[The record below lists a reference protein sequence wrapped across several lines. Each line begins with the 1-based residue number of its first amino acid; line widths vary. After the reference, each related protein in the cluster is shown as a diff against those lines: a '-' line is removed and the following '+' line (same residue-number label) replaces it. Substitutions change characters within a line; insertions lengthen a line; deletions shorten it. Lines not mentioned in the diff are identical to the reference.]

1 MSKETESNTFPPEQ
15 VVRGIYEVIVV
26 GAGHAGCEAAL
37 ASARMGRKTLLLTMN
52 LDSVALMPCNPS
64 MGGPAKG
71 HLIKEID
78 ALGGEVGRNTD
89 RTFIQIR
96 LLNTSKGPAVQAL
109 RAQCDKQAYR
119 LAMKFALEGQPNL
132 ELKQATIARLLSHI
146 GDDGR
151 PVVTGVVTNNGW
163 QYEAGAIILTTGT
176 FINGRLVVGEKTQPG
191 GRAGEGPALG
201 ISDSLRALG
210 LEVRRFKTGT
220 PPRIDARTID
230 FSKTEPQP
238 GNRIPLYFSGT
249 FINGRLVVGEKT
261 QPGGRAGEG
270 PALGISDSLRALGLE
285 VRRFK
290 TGTPPR
296 IDARTIDFSK
306 TEPQPG
312 NRIPLYFSQDVSARQ
327 DVQLPGGRPNP
338 IYPITDE
345 DLNGWRPQLPCYLIH
360 TTERTHQI
368 IRDNLHRSP
377 LYTGIIEGIGP
388 RYCPSIEDKIVR
400 FADKNR
406 HQIFLEPEGWRTG
419 EVYVQGMNTSLP
431 EDVQLAMLRSI
442 PALEHVEMMRVGYA
456 VEYDYVPPEQLY
468 PTLQTKPVSG
478 LFLAGQINGTSGY
491 EEAAAQGIMAGIN
504 AALHVH
510 DEEPFVL
517 GRHEAYIGVLIDDL
531 VTRPMSEPY
540 RLHTSRAE
548 YRLLLRPE
556 SADLRLSDYAYKFG
570 LIDDTR
576 YAQVIN
582 KRDSIRRTLAQ
593 LDILVFTSSRTTE
606 AYAQEIGFAP
616 LGQMLTAR
624 ELLRR
629 PTVTYHQVARLAE
642 QVEPAL
648 PPLTESVAEEVEL
661 QVKYE
666 SYVRKQ
672 EQTVHRTRRMEEHLI
687 PQTIDYNAVQHL
699 RTQARQKLMRTLP
712 RTIGQASRVEG
723 VTPADIA
730 ILMVY
735 LEKQRLVQIN
745 T

>member
-1 MSKETESNTFPPEQ
+1 MSDAIESKDNAPAQ
-15 VVRGIYEVIVV
+15 LLRGTYEVIVV

-78 ALGGEVGRNTD
+78 ALGGEIGRNTD

-119 LAMKFALEGQPNL
+119 LAMKFVLESQPNL
-132 ELKQATIARLLSHI
+132 DLKQATITHLVNTQRA
-146 GDDGR
+146 DGQYA
-151 PVVTGVVTNNGW
+151 VTGVVTNNGW
-163 QYEAGAIILTTGT
+163 RYDAGAVIMTTGT
-176 FINGRLVVGEKTQPG
+176 FINGRLVVGEKTQAG

-201 ISDSLRALG
+201 ISESLRAFG

-230 FSKTEPQP
+230 YSKTELQP
-238 GNRIPLYFSGT
+238 GS
-249 FINGRLVVGEKT
+249 
-261 QPGGRAGEG
+261 RA
-270 PALGISDSLRALGLE
+270 
-285 VRRFK
+285 
-290 TGTPPR
+290 
-296 IDARTIDFSK
+296 
-306 TEPQPG
+306 
-312 NRIPLYFSQDVSARQ
+312 PLYFSQDRSARA

-338 IYPITDE
+338 IYPVTDE
-345 DLNGWRPQLPCYLIH
+345 DIHGWRPQLPCYLVR
-360 TTERTHQI
+360 TTENTHQI

-377 LYTGIIEGIGP
+377 LYTGVIEGIGP

-400 FADKNR
+400 FADKVS

-442 PALEHVEMMRVGYA
+442 PALEHAEMMRVGYA
-456 VEYDYVPPEQLY
+456 VEYDYVPPHQLL
-468 PTLQTKPVSG
+468 PTMQTKAVSG

-491 EEAAAQGIMAGIN
+491 EEAAAQGLMAGIN
-504 AALHVH
+504 AALFVRA
-510 DEEPFVL
+510 EEAFVL

-548 YRLLLRPE
+548 HRLLLRPD
-556 SADLRLSDYAYKFG
+556 SADLRLSDYAYRFG
-570 LIDDTR
+570 LITEAR
-576 YAQVIN
+576 YTEVVQ
-582 KRDSIRRTLAQ
+582 KRADIQHALVQ
-593 LDILVFTSSRTTE
+593 LDGITFTSSRIVE
-606 AYAQEIGFAP
+606 AYAQEGGIAP
-616 LGQMLTAR
+616 LGQMLSAR

-629 PTVTYHQVARLAE
+629 PEVRYQQVAQLAQRVADE
-642 QVEPAL
+642 RATSIAGASLHSPSFSLLPAL
-648 PPLTESVAEEVEL
+648 EDEAAEEVDL

-666 SYVRKQ
+666 NYIRKQ
-672 EQTVHRTRRMEEHLI
+672 EQLVHRTLRLEEMRI
-687 PQTIDYNAVQHL
+687 PASFDYQSIQHL
-699 RTQARQKLMRTLP
+699 RTEARQKLIRTLP
-712 RTIGQASRVEG
+712 LTVGQAARVEG
-723 VTPADIA
+723 VTPADVA
-730 ILMVY
+730 ILMIH
-735 LEKQRLVQIN
+735 LEKLRAVRASS
-745 T
+745 

>member
-1 MSKETESNTFPPEQ
+1 
-15 VVRGIYEVIVV
+15 
-26 GAGHAGCEAAL
+26 
-37 ASARMGRKTLLLTMN
+37 
-52 LDSVALMPCNPS
+52 MPCNPS

-119 LAMKFALEGQPNL
+119 LAMKYVLESQPNL
-132 ELKQATIARLLSHI
+132 ELKQATIARLLSEV
-146 GDDGR
+146 GPDGR
-151 PVVTGVVTNNGW
+151 PVMTGVVTNNGW
-163 QYEAGAIILTTGT
+163 QYMAGAIVLTTGT

-238 GNRIPLYFSGT
+238 GSR
-249 FINGRLVVGEKT
+249 V
-261 QPGGRAGEG
+261 
-270 PALGISDSLRALGLE
+270 
-285 VRRFK
+285 
-290 TGTPPR
+290 
-296 IDARTIDFSK
+296 
-306 TEPQPG
+306 
-312 NRIPLYFSQDVSARQ
+312 PLYFSQDTTARE
-327 DVQLPGGRPNP
+327 DVQLPGSRPNP
-338 IYPITDE
+338 LYPVTDE
-345 DLNGWRPQLPCYLIH
+345 DLHGWRPQLPCYLVR
-360 TTERTHQI
+360 TNDQTHQV
-368 IRDNLHRSP
+368 IRANLHRSP

-400 FADKNR
+400 FADKSA

-442 PALEHVEMMRVGYA
+442 PALERVEIMRVGYA
-456 VEYDYVPPEQLY
+456 VEYDYVPPEQLFT
-468 PTLQTKPVSG
+468 TLETKPVVG

-504 AALHVH
+504 AALCVRG
-510 DEEPFVL
+510 EAPFVL

-548 YRLLLRPE
+548 YRLLLRPD
-556 SADLRLSDYAYKFG
+556 SADLRLSDYAYSFG
-570 LIDDTR
+570 LIDNER
-576 YAQVIN
+576 YAQVIQ
-582 KRDSIRRTLAQ
+582 KREHIQHALTQ
-593 LDILVFTSSRTTE
+593 LDHVMFTSSRQVE
-606 AYAQEIGFAP
+606 GAAQELGIAP
-616 LGQMLTAR
+616 LGQMLSAR

-629 PTVTYHQVARLAE
+629 PNVGYA
-642 QVEPAL
+642 QVEQLSQRVAPAPVPAL
-648 PPLTESVAEEVEL
+648 PESTAAEVEL

-666 SYVRKQ
+666 SYVHKQ
-672 EQTVHRTRRMEEHLI
+672 EQTVRRTQRLEEQLI
-687 PQTIDYNAVQHL
+687 PPTMDYQDVPHL
-699 RTQARQKLMRTLP
+699 RTQARQKLTLMRP
-712 RTIGQASRVEG
+712 RTVGQASRVEG
-723 VTPADIA
+723 VTPADLA

-735 LEKQRLVQIN
+735 LEKQRAVRVN
-745 T
+745 S

>member
-1 MSKETESNTFPPEQ
+1 MSNDVTTPFMQPP
-15 VVRGIYEVIVV
+15 RGNYDVIVV

-37 ASARMGRKTLLLTMN
+37 ACARMGRKTLLLTMN

-71 HLIKEID
+71 HLLKEID
-78 ALGGEVGRNTD
+78 ALGGEAARNTD

-119 LAMKFALEGQPNL
+119 LAMKFVLESQPGL
-132 ELKQATIARLLSHI
+132 ELKQATITHLLSDI
-146 GDDGR
+146 REDGR
-151 PVVTGVVTNNGW
+151 QTITGVVTNNGW
-163 QYEAGAIILTTGT
+163 HYEAGAVIMTTGT

-201 ISDSLRALG
+201 IADLLRALG

-238 GNRIPLYFSGT
+238 GSRVPLYFSRD
-249 FINGRLVVGEKT
+249 I
-261 QPGGRAGEG
+261 A
-270 PALGISDSLRALGLE
+270 
-285 VRRFK
+285 
-290 TGTPPR
+290 
-296 IDARTIDFSK
+296 AR
-306 TEPQPG
+306 E
-312 NRIPLYFSQDVSARQ
+312 

-338 IYPITDE
+338 IYPVTDE
-345 DLNGWRPQLPCYLIH
+345 DLHGWRPQLPCYLVR

-400 FADKNR
+400 FADKVS

-431 EDVQLAMLRSI
+431 EDVQIQMLRSI
-442 PALEHVEMMRVGYA
+442 PALERAEMMRVGYA
-456 VEYDYVPPEQLY
+456 VEYDYVPPHQLL
-468 PTLQTKPVSG
+468 PTLETKVASG

-504 AALHVH
+504 AALHVRG
-510 DEEPFVL
+510 EEAFVL

-556 SADLRLSDYAYKFG
+556 SADLRLSDYAYRFG
-570 LIDDTR
+570 LIDDAH
-576 YAQVIN
+576 YEQVLE
-582 KRDSIRRTLAQ
+582 KREMIQSTLGQ
-593 LDILVFTSSRTTE
+593 LETTLFTSSRQIESCVQE
-606 AYAQEIGFAP
+606 AGIAA
-616 LGQMLTAR
+616 LGQKLSAR
-624 ELLRR
+624 DLLRR
-629 PTVTYHQVARLAE
+629 PEVRYQQITQLVHLIGNERNTEENATDRIS
-642 QVEPAL
+642 PL
-648 PPLTESVAEEVEL
+648 PELPIETAEEVEL

-666 SYVRKQ
+666 HYVRKQ
-672 EQTVHRTRRMEEHLI
+672 EQMVQRTLRLEEMRI
-687 PQTIDYNAVQHL
+687 PETIDYAQIQHL
-699 RTQARQKLMRTLP
+699 RTEARQKLARTRP
-712 RTIGQASRVEG
+712 RTVGQASRVEG

-730 ILMVY
+730 ILMIY
-735 LEKQRLVQIN
+735 LEKLRAIKMS

>member
-1 MSKETESNTFPPEQ
+1 MSNEAERNALPPEQ
-15 VVRGIYEVIVV
+15 IVRGTYEVIVV

-37 ASARMGRKTLLLTMN
+37 ACARMGRKTLLLTMN

-119 LAMKFALEGQPNL
+119 LAMKFALEGQANL
-132 ELKQATIARLLSHI
+132 ELKQATIARLLSHV
-146 GDDGR
+146 GEDGR
-151 PVVTGVVTNNGW
+151 PVISGAVTSNGW
-163 QYEAGAIILTTGT
+163 QYEAGAVILTTGT

-191 GRAGEGPALG
+191 GRAGEAPALG

-210 LEVRRFKTGT
+210 LEIRRFKTGT

-238 GNRIPLYFSGT
+238 GSR
-249 FINGRLVVGEKT
+249 V
-261 QPGGRAGEG
+261 
-270 PALGISDSLRALGLE
+270 
-285 VRRFK
+285 
-290 TGTPPR
+290 
-296 IDARTIDFSK
+296 
-306 TEPQPG
+306 
-312 NRIPLYFSQDVSARQ
+312 PLYFSQDQHARE
-327 DVQLPGGRPNP
+327 DVQLPGSRPNP
-338 IYPITDE
+338 IYPVTGE
-345 DLNGWRPQLPCYLIH
+345 DLYGWRPQLPCYLVH
-360 TTERTHQI
+360 TTARTHQV

-377 LYTGIIEGIGP
+377 LYTGVIKGVGP

-400 FADKNR
+400 FADKSS
-406 HQIFLEPEGWRTG
+406 HQVFLEPEGWRTS

-431 EDVQLAMLRSI
+431 EDVQLAMLR
-442 PALEHVEMMRVGYA
+442 VGYA
-456 VEYDYVPPEQLY
+456 VEYDYVPPEQLF
-468 PTLQTKPVSG
+468 PTMETKLVSG

-504 AALHVH
+504 GALHAYG
-510 DEEPFVL
+510 EPGFVL
-517 GRHEAYIGVLIDDL
+517 KRHEAYIGVLIDDL

-570 LIDDTR
+570 LIDDRR
-576 YAQVIN
+576 YAQVIH
-582 KRDSIRRTLAQ
+582 KRDSIHRTLAQ

-642 QVEPAL
+642 YVEPAL

-735 LEKQRLVQIN
+735 LEKQRLAQIN

>member
-1 MSKETESNTFPPEQ
+1 MSTGVEQ
-15 VVRGIYEVIVV
+15 HCSAERPVRGRYEVIVV

-37 ASARMGRKTLLLTMN
+37 ACARMGRKTLLLTMN

-78 ALGGEVGRNTD
+78 ALGGEIGRNTD

-119 LAMKFALEGQPNL
+119 LAMKFVLEAEPNL
-132 ELKQATIARLLSHI
+132 ELKQATISQLLI
-146 GDDGR
+146 ETRPDGR
-151 PVVTGVVTNNGW
+151 HEIVGVITNNGW
-163 QYEAGAIILTTGT
+163 RYEAGAVILTTGT
-176 FINGRLVVGEKTQPG
+176 FINGRLVVGDKTQPG

-201 ISDSLRALG
+201 ISDSLRTYG

-238 GNRIPLYFSGT
+238 GSRVPLF
-249 FINGRLVVGEKT
+249 
-261 QPGGRAGEG
+261 
-270 PALGISDSLRALGLE
+270 
-285 VRRFK
+285 
-290 TGTPPR
+290 
-296 IDARTIDFSK
+296 
-306 TEPQPG
+306 
-312 NRIPLYFSQDVSARQ
+312 FSQDITARQ

-338 IYPITDE
+338 IYPLVDE
-345 DLNGWRPQLPCYLIH
+345 DMHGWRPQLPCYLVR
-360 TTERTHQI
+360 TTARTHEI
-368 IRDNLHRSP
+368 IRSNLHRSP
-377 LYTGIIEGIGP
+377 LYTGVIEGIGP

-400 FADKNR
+400 FADKST

-431 EDVQLAMLRSI
+431 EDVQLEMLRSI
-442 PALEHVEMMRVGYA
+442 PALERAEMMRVGYA
-456 VEYDYVPPEQLY
+456 VEYDYVPPHQLF
-468 PTLQTKPVSG
+468 PTLETKPVAR

-504 AALHVH
+504 AALIVRGG
-510 DEEPFVL
+510 DGFVL

-548 YRLLLRPE
+548 YRLLLRPD
-556 SADLRLSDYAYKFG
+556 SADLRLSDHAFRLG

-576 YAQVIN
+576 YSQVEE
-582 KRDSIRRTLAQ
+582 KRAMIASTLSQ
-593 LDILVFTSSRTTE
+593 LDRVFFTSSRATE
-606 AYAQEIGFAP
+606 AQAQELGIQP
-616 LGQMLTAR
+616 LGQKMSAR

-629 PTVTYHQVARLAE
+629 PEVRYEQVAHLSHSVQRVAHVDGVQGVPGVQEPVETSQETLPLLAE
-642 QVEPAL
+642 Q
-648 PPLTESVAEEVEL
+648 TAEELEL

-672 EQTVHRTRRMEEHLI
+672 EQTIHRTQRLEEQRI
-687 PQTIDYNAVQHL
+687 PEWLDYREVSHL
-699 RTQARQKLMRTLP
+699 RTEARQKLMRTQP
-712 RTIGQASRVEG
+712 RTVGQASRVEG

-735 LEKQRLVQIN
+735 LEKQRA
-745 T
+745 TRKGA

>member
-1 MSKETESNTFPPEQ
+1 MNNDAERMQIPSDQ
-15 VVRGIYEVIVV
+15 LLRGIYDVIVV

-78 ALGGEVGRNTD
+78 ALGGEIGRNTD

-96 LLNTSKGPAVQAL
+96 MLNTSKGPAVQAL

-119 LAMKFALEGQPNL
+119 LAMKFVLESQPNL
-132 ELKQATIARLLSHI
+132 ELKQATITRLLSSTR
-146 GDDGR
+146 DDGR
-151 PVVTGVVTNNGW
+151 HVIHGVVTNNGW
-163 QYEAGAIILTTGT
+163 QYEAESVVLTTGT

-220 PPRIDARTID
+220 PPRIDARSID
-230 FSKTEPQP
+230 FSKTEPQTGSP
-238 GNRIPLYFSGT
+238 VPLFFSWDT
-249 FINGRLVVGEKT
+249 
-261 QPGGRAGEG
+261 
-270 PALGISDSLRALGLE
+270 
-285 VRRFK
+285 
-290 TGTPPR
+290 
-296 IDARTIDFSK
+296 
-306 TEPQPG
+306 
-312 NRIPLYFSQDVSARQ
+312 SARE

-338 IYPITDE
+338 IYPVTE
-345 DLNGWRPQLPCYLIH
+345 SDLHGWRPQLPCYLVR

-400 FADKNR
+400 FADKSS

-442 PALEHVEMMRVGYA
+442 PALEHAEIMRVGYA
-456 VEYDYVPPEQLY
+456 VEYDYVPPEQLL
-468 PTLQTKPVSG
+468 TTMQTKLVSG

-504 AALHVH
+504 AARHAY

-548 YRLLLRPE
+548 HRLLLRPD
-556 SADLRLSDYAYKFG
+556 SADLRLSDHAYRLG
-570 LIDDTR
+570 LISEER
-576 YAQVIN
+576 YAQVVQ
-582 KRDSIRRTLAQ
+582 KRAAIQQALQQ
-593 LDILVFTSSRTTE
+593 LDDVVFTSSRLVE
-606 AYAQEIGFAP
+606 SCAQEVGIEP
-616 LGQMLTAR
+616 LGQMLSAR

-629 PTVTYHQVARLAE
+629 PTVRYHQVVKLAQ
-642 QVEPAL
+642 QVDEKKSQLAPASL
-648 PPLTESVAEEVEL
+648 PSSLPELADEAAEEVEL

-672 EQTVHRTRRMEEHLI
+672 AQLVNRTLRLEEMRI
-687 PQTIDYNAVQHL
+687 PETLDYNAVGHL
-699 RTQARQKLMRTLP
+699 RTEARQKLARTRP
-712 RTIGQASRVEG
+712 RTVGQASRVEG
-723 VTPADIA
+723 VTPADVA
-730 ILMVY
+730 ILMIY
-735 LEKQRLVQIN
+735 LEKSRSSQTRS
-745 T
+745 

>member
-1 MSKETESNTFPPEQ
+1 MSNATEHHALPSEQ
-15 VVRGIYEVIVV
+15 ILRGKYEVIVV

-71 HLIKEID
+71 HLLKEID
-78 ALGGEVGRNTD
+78 ALGGEAGRNTD

-119 LAMKFALEGQPNL
+119 LAMKFALESQPNL
-132 ELKQATIARLLSHI
+132 ELKQATITRLLSHV

-151 PVVTGVVTNNGW
+151 PVITGVVTNNGW
-163 QYEAGAIILTTGT
+163 QYEAGAIIMTTGT

-201 ISDSLRALG
+201 ISDSLRAMG

-238 GNRIPLYFSGT
+238 GSR
-249 FINGRLVVGEKT
+249 V
-261 QPGGRAGEG
+261 
-270 PALGISDSLRALGLE
+270 
-285 VRRFK
+285 
-290 TGTPPR
+290 
-296 IDARTIDFSK
+296 
-306 TEPQPG
+306 
-312 NRIPLYFSQDVSARQ
+312 PLYFSQDESARE

-338 IYPITDE
+338 IYPVTDE
-345 DLNGWRPQLPCYLIH
+345 DLHGWRPQLPCYLVH
-360 TTERTHQI
+360 TNERTHQV

-377 LYTGIIEGIGP
+377 LYTGVIEGIGP

-400 FADKNR
+400 FADKSR

-431 EDVQLAMLRSI
+431 EDVQLAMMRSI

-456 VEYDYVPPEQLY
+456 VEYDYVPPDQLF
-468 PTLQTKPVSG
+468 PTLETKPVVG

-504 AALHVH
+504 GALRVRNE
-510 DEEPFVL
+510 DPFVL

-556 SADLRLSDYAYKFG
+556 SADLRLSDYAYKYG

-576 YAQVIN
+576 YAKMVQKRESITCSLEQLSQV
-582 KRDSIRRTLAQ
+582 
-593 LDILVFTSSRTTE
+593 VFTSSRSTE
-606 AYAQEIGFAP
+606 AFAQEIGIDP
-616 LGQMLTAR
+616 LGQMLSAR
-624 ELLRR
+624 DLLRR
-629 PTVTYHQVARLAE
+629 PEVSYAQVAQLA
-642 QVEPAL
+642 QRVGGDALLDLL
-648 PPLTESVAEEVEL
+648 PPLPEPAAQEVEL

-672 EQTVHRTRRMEEHLI
+672 EQIVHRARRLEEHLI
-687 PQTIDYNAVQHL
+687 PEPIDYEAVPHL
-699 RTQARQKLMRTLP
+699 RTQARQKLTRTRP

-735 LEKQRLVQIN
+735 LEKMRYIVGKGKTTSML

>member
-1 MSKETESNTFPPEQ
+1 
-15 VVRGIYEVIVV
+15 
-26 GAGHAGCEAAL
+26 
-37 ASARMGRKTLLLTMN
+37 MGRKTLLLTMN
-52 LDSVALMPCNPS
+52 LDSIALMPCNPS

-78 ALGGEVGRNTD
+78 ALGGEAGRNTD
-89 RTFIQIR
+89 RTFIQVR

-132 ELKQATIARLLSHI
+132 ELKQATIARLLSEI
-146 GDDGR
+146 GEDGR
-151 PVVTGVVTNNGW
+151 TKVTGVVTTNGW

-191 GRAGEGPALG
+191 GRAGEAPALG
-201 ISDSLRALG
+201 ISDSLKALG

-230 FSKTEPQP
+230 FSKTVPQP
-238 GNRIPLYFSGT
+238 GSREPLF
-249 FINGRLVVGEKT
+249 
-261 QPGGRAGEG
+261 
-270 PALGISDSLRALGLE
+270 
-285 VRRFK
+285 
-290 TGTPPR
+290 
-296 IDARTIDFSK
+296 
-306 TEPQPG
+306 
-312 NRIPLYFSQDVSARQ
+312 FSQDTSARA

-338 IYPITDE
+338 IYPVTDE
-345 DLNGWRPQLPCYLIH
+345 DLNGWRPQLPCYLVH
-360 TTERTHQI
+360 TTEQTHQI

-400 FADKNR
+400 FADKER

-456 VEYDYVPPEQLY
+456 VEYDYVPPEQLS
-468 PTLQTKPVSG
+468 PALQTKAIRG

-491 EEAAAQGIMAGIN
+491 EEAAAQGIGAGIN
-504 AALHVH
+504 AALHVRG
-510 DEEPFVL
+510 ESPFVL
-517 GRHEAYIGVLIDDL
+517 GRHEAYIGVMIDDL

-556 SADLRLSDYAYKFG
+556 SADLRLSDYAYRYG
-570 LIDDTR
+570 LIDEKR
-576 YAQVIN
+576 YAQVVH
-582 KRDSIRRTLAQ
+582 KRESIQRALTQ
-593 LDILVFTSSRTTE
+593 LDALVFTSSRRTE
-606 AYAQEIGFAP
+606 TFVQGLGLDP
-616 LGQMLTAR
+616 LGQMLSAR

-629 PTVTYHQVARLAE
+629 PPVTYQQVAQLAQYVFHSKKTTTGYGRDDENDKSESLGE
-642 QVEPAL
+642 QAHDSDSPLPAL
-648 PPLTESVAEEVEL
+648 TGPISEEVEL

-672 EQTVHRTRRMEEHLI
+672 EQIVHRTRRMEEHQI
-687 PQTIDYNAVQHL
+687 PETIDYKAVQHL
-699 RTQARQKLMRTLP
+699 RTQARQKLTRTRP

-730 ILMVY
+730 MLMIY
-735 LEKQRLVQIN
+735 LEKQHQ
-745 T
+745 TKTSA